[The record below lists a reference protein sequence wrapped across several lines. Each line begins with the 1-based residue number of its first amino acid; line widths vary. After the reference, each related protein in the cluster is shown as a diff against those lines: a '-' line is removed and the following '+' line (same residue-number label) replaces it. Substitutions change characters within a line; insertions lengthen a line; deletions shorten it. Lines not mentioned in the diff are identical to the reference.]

1 MKRGMTLTL
10 AAFVGLGGMVISACS
25 EAEEPKSEAPAAA
38 ATPAGDAAAP
48 AAAPAA
54 EAPAPAAAPAEAAA
68 PAAAPAAAGTK
79 MTAYERLKAT
89 EKGKLKNPYKSTD
102 TAIVE
107 EGRKAYLGASCN
119 GCHGGGGG
127 GGMCPPV
134 INETWVYGGDDDTLF
149 RLITMGTDEYKKEYN
164 ASRIG
169 QETVVGP
176 MPGFKDIVTDEDKL
190 WKIITFIRA
199 SWNGR
204 AEKKTW
210 E

>member
-1 MKRGMTLTL
+1 MKRGLTLTL

-25 EAEEPKSEAPAAA
+25 EAEEPKTEAPAASA
-38 ATPAGDAAAP
+38 PAGDAAAP

-54 EAPAPAAAPAEAAA
+54 DNTAPAAAA
-68 PAAAPAAAGTK
+68 PAAGGGA
-79 MTAYERLKAT
+79 MTPYERVKAT
-89 EKGKLKNPYKSTD
+89 EKGTLKNPYKSTD
-102 TAIVE
+102 AAIVE
-107 EGRKAYLGASCN
+107 EGKKAYLGASCN
-119 GCHGGGGG
+119 GCHGGAGG
-127 GGMCPPV
+127 GGMCPPL

-149 RLITMGTDEYKKEYN
+149 RLITMGTDEYKKEYK

-176 MPGFKDIVTDEDKL
+176 MPGFKDIIKDEDKL

-199 SWNGR
+199 QWNGR